1 MSYILDALKQ
11 NESSSKGTMP
21 MQGDYQQEYVLS
33 QKLRFY
39 RNLALFLGFLLT
51 LTLGFFLGK
60 GLQTEKVE
68 KTVQTQSEPD
78 KTIENKPVVE
88 SGNQLPIANQP
99 QIQYQLVPVPVYSQ
113 PLPLQAQ
120 QVAQTQQ
127 ATPENSQTQPEE
139 KQNNDN
145 QEIDLSEYKVV
156 GYQNKQR
163 EETNALI
170 DAFSEAFE
178 QAQNEPL
185 EQEVITSSTTS
196 ARVPPIENLPEAFRV
211 RIPEMRY
218 QAHVFASEPSRSW
231 IKINDRE
238 LKVGDNINGVYIIE
252 IAAEQTL
259 MQFEGVEFSL
269 GSMEDWQF

>member
-88 SGNQLPIANQP
+88 SVNQLPIANQP

-127 ATPENSQTQPEE
+127 TTPENSQTQPEE

>member
-11 NESSSKGTMP
+11 NESSSKGTVP
-21 MQGDYQQEYVLS
+21 VQGDYQQEYVLS

-60 GLQTEKVE
+60 GLQTETVE
-68 KTVQTQSEPD
+68 QTVQTLSVPD
-78 KTIENKPVVE
+78 KTIDNKPTVE
-88 SGNQLPIANQP
+88 PVNQLPIANQP

-113 PLPLQAQ
+113 PLPVQAQ
-120 QVAQTQQ
+120 QAPLIQQT
-127 ATPENSQTQPEE
+127 TPANGQTQPEE
-139 KQNNDN
+139 QQNNDN

-170 DAFSEAFE
+170 DAFSEAFK

-185 EQEVITSSTTS
+185 EQEVITSSATS
-196 ARVPPIENLPEAFRV
+196 ARVPPIENLPESFRA
-211 RIPEMRY
+211 RIPEMLY

-231 IKINDRE
+231 IKINNRE

-252 IAAEQTL
+252 ITAEQTL

>member
-78 KTIENKPVVE
+78 KTIENKPTLEPV
-88 SGNQLPIANQP
+88 NQLPIANQP
-99 QIQYQLVPVPVYSQ
+99 QIQYQLVPVPMYSQ
-113 PLPLQAQ
+113 PLPVQAQ
-120 QVAQTQQ
+120 QAPQTQQ
-127 ATPENSQTQPEE
+127 TTPENGQTEPEE
-139 KQNNDN
+139 QQNNDN

-170 DAFSEAFE
+170 DAFSQAFE

>member
-68 KTVQTQSEPD
+68 KIVQTQSEPD

-88 SGNQLPIANQP
+88 SVNQLPIANQP

-120 QVAQTQQ
+120 QAAQTKQT
-127 ATPENSQTQPEE
+127 TPANSQTQPEE
-139 KQNNDN
+139 QQNNDN

-185 EQEVITSSTTS
+185 EQEVITSSTSS